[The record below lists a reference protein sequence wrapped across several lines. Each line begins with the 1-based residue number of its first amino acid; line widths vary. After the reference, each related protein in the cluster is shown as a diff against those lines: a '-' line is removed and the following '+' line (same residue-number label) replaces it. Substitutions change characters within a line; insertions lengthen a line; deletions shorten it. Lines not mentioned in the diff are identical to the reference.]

1 MEIRKTMDKK
11 REIKFRFY
19 DKTDKKFLDFGEVD
33 IWDLIFQEQK
43 LMEEIYTD
51 GMANECLEFLQYTG
65 LKDKNGK
72 EIYEGDIVLG
82 KFILDDVEDCIYLS
96 LTDMER
102 KNQSKTFL
110 IEDISYLYTNPIPED
125 IEVIGNIY
133 ENKELLNI

>member
-1 MEIRKTMDKK
+1 MT
-11 REIKFRFY
+11 REIKFRVWDSY
-19 DKTDKKFLDFGEVD
+19 DKKFLNYGEVD
-33 IWDLIFQEQK
+33 IWDLIFEEPK
-43 LMEEIYTD
+43 LIEEIYTD

-65 LKDKNGK
+65 LKDNNGK

-82 KFILDDVEDCIYLS
+82 RFILDDVEDYIYLY

-133 ENKELLNI
+133 ENKDVLKELNI